1 MRPAIARFSAAE
13 AIILTGIAL
22 LCALTGIV
30 MVSDW
35 PRTSTPASQAVAAFR
50 SAAGW

>member
-1 MRPAIARFSAAE
+1 MRPDTARFSAAE

-22 LCALTGIV
+22 LCLLTGIV

-35 PRTSTPASQAVAAFR
+35 PGTSVPASQAFATLR
-50 SAAGW
+50 HAAGW

>member
-1 MRPAIARFSAAE
+1 VRPDVARFSAAE

-22 LCALTGIV
+22 LCLVTGIV

-35 PRTSTPASQAVAAFR
+35 PGSSREATKGVELLRQV
-50 SAAGW
+50 AGW